1 MYISH
6 FPFYKLLQFYA
17 FVHCFEV
24 NTYICLILSYLNDYL
39 YDFSTINLIL
49 CAGNH
54 LYDYGQV
61 ISKPYIYMFIV
72 LLLYNCD
79 YSVHSKI
86 VFSSLLVE
94 KQHLMK
100 YTTSFE
106 LFVNYINKIFM

>member
-39 YDFSTINLIL
+39 KFNL

-61 ISKPYIYMFIV
+61 ISKTYIYV
-72 LLLYNCD
+72 NC
-79 YSVHSKI
+79 
-86 VFSSLLVE
+86 
-94 KQHLMK
+94 
-100 YTTSFE
+100 
-106 LFVNYINKIFM
+106 FVVIQL

>member
-39 YDFSTINLIL
+39 YDFSTINLIYVQATIYMIMGKL
-49 CAGNH
+49 F
-54 LYDYGQV
+54 L
-61 ISKPYIYMFIV
+61 KPIYMFIV

-86 VFSSLLVE
+86 VFSSQFISR
-94 KQHLMK
+94 K
-100 YTTSFE
+100 TTPYEIHHF
-106 LFVNYINKIFM
+106 I

>member
-17 FVHCFEV
+17 LVHCFEV

-39 YDFSTINLIL
+39 YDFSTINLIYVQATIFMIMGKL
-49 CAGNH
+49 F
-54 LYDYGQV
+54 L
-61 ISKPYIYMFIV
+61 KPIYMFIV

-100 YTTSFE
+100 YTISFE

>member
-24 NTYICLILSYLNDYL
+24 NTYICLILSYLIDYL
-39 YDFSTINLIL
+39 HDFSTINLIYVQATIYMIMGKL
-49 CAGNH
+49 F
-54 LYDYGQV
+54 L
-61 ISKPYIYMFIV
+61 KLIYMFIV

-100 YTTSFE
+100 YTISFE

>member
-61 ISKPYIYMFIV
+61 ISKTYNICSLFCCYTIVITLFIPR
-72 LLLYNCD
+72 LF
-79 YSVHSKI
+79 SV
-86 VFSSLLVE
+86 V
-94 KQHLMK
+94 
-100 YTTSFE
+100 Y
-106 LFVNYINKIFM
+106 

>member
-24 NTYICLILSYLNDYL
+24 NTYICLILSNLNDYL

-61 ISKPYIYMFIV
+61 ISKTYNIY
-72 LLLYNCD
+72 
-79 YSVHSKI
+79 VHC
-86 VFSSLLVE
+86 
-94 KQHLMK
+94 
-100 YTTSFE
+100 
-106 LFVNYINKIFM
+106 FVVIQL

>member
-39 YDFSTINLIL
+39 YNISTINLIL

-61 ISKPYIYMFIV
+61 ISKTYIY
-72 LLLYNCD
+72 
-79 YSVHSKI
+79 VHC
-86 VFSSLLVE
+86 
-94 KQHLMK
+94 
-100 YTTSFE
+100 
-106 LFVNYINKIFM
+106 FVVIQL

>member
-39 YDFSTINLIL
+39 YDFSTINLIYVQATIYMIMGKL
-49 CAGNH
+49 FLN
-54 LYDYGQV
+54 
-61 ISKPYIYMFIV
+61 PIYMFIV

-100 YTTSFE
+100 YTISFE
-106 LFVNYINKIFM
+106 LFVNYNNKIFM